1 MFWLFTGGKRLK
13 KVEEAVGLD
22 EENPGKGPKKGIK
35 HRVEDLEAN
44 VAVLKAAMAK
54 VGVK

>member
-13 KVEEAVGLD
+13 KVEQAVGLD

-35 HRVEDLEAN
+35 HRVDALEIE
-44 VAVLKAAMAK
+44 VAALKAALVK